1 MTSINFDFSLSTST
15 PAVSGWP
22 KVLLSDVA
30 DINAKTARIKEM
42 GVINYTD
49 ISSVGTRT
57 VQSPAVLKSH
67 EAPSRAKRLLT
78 EGDTVI
84 STVRPNRKS
93 YFFFNGQWDNA
104 VASTG
109 FVVISPKDLQDANF
123 IHYILTSEDAS
134 ALYERICEG
143 GAYPAFNGNQ
153 LASLEIPWPEPEI
166 RNFIGS
172 SIANLDRKIETNIE
186 LSKILEDIAQTIFK
200 SWFIDFDPV
209 KAKMAGEKPV
219 GMDDATAALFPDSME
234 DSELGLIPKGWKSVA
249 LDNFA
254 SVRYG
259 APFASKL
266 FNVSAVGS
274 PLIRIRDLKNQSIAT
289 WTTDR
294 LAKGFFVKAGQLLV
308 GMDGEFNPTLWFG
321 EDSLVN
327 QRICL
332 IDNNQEISS
341 LYLYFSLLPIM
352 KRIEHGST
360 GSTVIHLG
368 KSDIDAIRI
377 MHPGIELLE
386 NYKTI
391 VSPMLDEIVSLSK
404 QSRNL
409 QLIRDVLLPRLISG
423 ELQIPDE
430 MLAS

>member
-1 MTSINFDFSLSTST
+1 MTFEEKTIGQLTTFSNNLRKPVTKSDREGGSYPYYGAAGIQDFVADYLFDGEYILVGEDGTVLSNGEYPVVQRVAGKFWVNNHAHVIRPLAMSDFDFLYYSL
-15 PAVSGWP
+15 
-22 KVLLSDVA
+22 
-30 DINAKTARIKEM
+30 
-42 GVINYTD
+42 
-49 ISSVGTRT
+49 VGTKVKNLVT
-57 VQSPAVLKSH
+57 GAVQPKLSMTNLK
-67 EAPSRAKRLLT
+67 
-78 EGDTVI
+78 
-84 STVRPNRKS
+84 
-93 YFFFNGQWDNA
+93 
-104 VASTG
+104 
-109 FVVISPKDLQDANF
+109 
-123 IHYILTSEDAS
+123 
-134 ALYERICEG
+134 
-143 GAYPAFNGNQ
+143 
-153 LASLEIPWPEPEI
+153 SLEILWPNDSDTRRVI
-166 RNFIGS
+166 GRTLNFLDEK
-172 SIANLDRKIETNIE
+172 IAINKK
-186 LSKILEDIAQTIFK
+186 LSKTMEDIAQTIFK
-200 SWFIDFDPV
+200 SWFVDFDPV
-209 KAKMAGEKPV
+209 KAKMAGEEPV
-219 GMDDATAALFPDSME
+219 GMDAATAALFPDSME

-423 ELQIPDE
+423 ELQIPEE